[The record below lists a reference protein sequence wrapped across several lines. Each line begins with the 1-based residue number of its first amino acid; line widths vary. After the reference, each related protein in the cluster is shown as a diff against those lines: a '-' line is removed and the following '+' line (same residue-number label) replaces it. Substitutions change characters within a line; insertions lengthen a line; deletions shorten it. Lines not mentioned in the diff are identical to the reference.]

1 MISLALTTTGV
12 ETLQV
17 YEYHIPVKCSRY
29 AGKQFITGPSVQGT
43 RTAKLVREAIQGTVD
58 PLYFSSH
65 IGVILPA
72 RGLPLLLGHTAFK
85 VTTTEVT
92 DANNLQLFN

>member
-1 MISLALTTTGV
+1 MFPLRW
-12 ETLQV
+12 ETIYYRPQ
-17 YEYHIPVKCSRY
+17 CSRN
-29 AGKQFITGPSVQGT
+29 P
-43 RTAKLVREAIQGTVD
+43 TAKLVREAIQGTVD

-72 RGLPLLLGHTAFK
+72 RGLPLLLGDTAFK